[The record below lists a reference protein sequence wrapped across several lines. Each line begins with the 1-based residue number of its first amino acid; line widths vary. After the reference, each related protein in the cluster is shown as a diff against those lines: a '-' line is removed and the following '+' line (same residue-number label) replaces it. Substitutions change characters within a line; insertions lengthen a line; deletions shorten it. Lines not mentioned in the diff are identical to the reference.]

1 MSPKYIA
8 LVVLGIIIFSSIF
21 TFANVGYPTGNPIHI
36 KINKIPKQQIIF
48 VNQSL
53 NRYAVGLN
61 SSYFIPSGNATIWV
75 QGFIYNS
82 SSGTRINDT
91 QLTVAAGP
99 YSTYSSVSSNG
110 YYRFGILKTGKANI
124 AFYVYGYNTVYH
136 YFDFITS
143 GTVWLNLSFR
153 PSEKYLVHGFTE
165 YDGMIVPK
173 TDLYFVHGVSA
184 AVESGSD
191 GSYNVSLYNGTYVI
205 AVYKPGFASNATPDM
220 ISIDGHGLAQNIS
233 LTPSGSRSIVISG
246 YVKNQAGKPVSNA
259 TVFYDGYTATSNSTG
274 FYTINVSAGFDV
286 MVANAAGYGYGNVT
300 FMAIANESDVNIT
313 LPVADPMLGGS
324 MSSSNIPINQTY
336 LNGSSAGVYY
346 LSGRAFYNSSGKYIP
361 LTATD
366 IRFAVSIQGTGFY
379 VLTKTNDFGYYNITV
394 LYGGDY
400 NFSAYAVGF
409 YPYNFFVKISNR
421 TTYHNLYFTP
431 VPASSYRI
439 SLDMSNSSR
448 RIPYN
453 VSVYSSGVLVGNF
466 SFNGSGN
473 ISLIGGNY
481 TFSIYAPGYRQLNVT
496 RNVFSNTSINETLNP
511 VASLGYGISESTQLA
526 VPISGYPSTNST
538 SLYAE
543 RTINLDLKFMY
554 RGSAVDSSEFEMFMN
569 FDSAKY
575 RYLGNTSS
583 NGTDLITLYYSGH
596 YLMRFYFLKYEGDLI
611 VNVTGS
617 GSATVNLSAR
627 TLYTLSFE
635 LYNYSKIFKLT
646 NTTIPETGIS
656 LNANNFDITPA
667 LSDNGSR
674 IFVNYTLP
682 VSNYTFRYNN
692 VSFVPYSYSTLL
704 MANTSVSYGLVP
716 YIIGVENES
725 VASWHFS
732 LYSNPGS
739 AVSVSYNNETVSV
752 ENAYLLGPGTYSFDA
767 YLNTADRNP
776 ANMTP
781 ITLNST
787 KTTEVVIF
795 RVTNV
800 LKNFTSEKTW
810 VQISGVNAVEDFNI
824 TALSNS
830 FVTGYIHNIEFI
842 GLNISIN
849 NTVMYVN
856 TSGVAMQVISVN
868 SDNLSFSNLYIVQ
881 STELQLVMRYKAT
894 SFTEYYREYLNGTIQ
909 EYLTNIEVT

>member
-1 MSPKYIA
+1 
-8 LVVLGIIIFSSIF
+8 
-21 TFANVGYPTGNPIHI
+21 VGYPTGNPIHI

-346 LSGRAFYNSSGKYIP
+346 LSGRAFYNSSGK
-361 LTATD
+361 
-366 IRFAVSIQGTGFY
+366 
-379 VLTKTNDFGYYNITV
+379 
-394 LYGGDY
+394 
-400 NFSAYAVGF
+400 
-409 YPYNFFVKISNR
+409 
-421 TTYHNLYFTP
+421 
-431 VPASSYRI
+431 
-439 SLDMSNSSR
+439 
-448 RIPYN
+448 
-453 VSVYSSGVLVGNF
+453 
-466 SFNGSGN
+466 
-473 ISLIGGNY
+473 
-481 TFSIYAPGYRQLNVT
+481 
-496 RNVFSNTSINETLNP
+496 
-511 VASLGYGISESTQLA
+511 
-526 VPISGYPSTNST
+526 
-538 SLYAE
+538 
-543 RTINLDLKFMY
+543 
-554 RGSAVDSSEFEMFMN
+554 
-569 FDSAKY
+569 
-575 RYLGNTSS
+575 
-583 NGTDLITLYYSGH
+583 
-596 YLMRFYFLKYEGDLI
+596 
-611 VNVTGS
+611 
-617 GSATVNLSAR
+617 
-627 TLYTLSFE
+627 
-635 LYNYSKIFKLT
+635 
-646 NTTIPETGIS
+646 
-656 LNANNFDITPA
+656 
-667 LSDNGSR
+667 
-674 IFVNYTLP
+674 
-682 VSNYTFRYNN
+682 
-692 VSFVPYSYSTLL
+692 
-704 MANTSVSYGLVP
+704 
-716 YIIGVENES
+716 
-725 VASWHFS
+725 
-732 LYSNPGS
+732 
-739 AVSVSYNNETVSV
+739 
-752 ENAYLLGPGTYSFDA
+752 
-767 YLNTADRNP
+767 
-776 ANMTP
+776 
-781 ITLNST
+781 
-787 KTTEVVIF
+787 
-795 RVTNV
+795 
-800 LKNFTSEKTW
+800 
-810 VQISGVNAVEDFNI
+810 
-824 TALSNS
+824 
-830 FVTGYIHNIEFI
+830 
-842 GLNISIN
+842 
-849 NTVMYVN
+849 
-856 TSGVAMQVISVN
+856 
-868 SDNLSFSNLYIVQ
+868 
-881 STELQLVMRYKAT
+881 
-894 SFTEYYREYLNGTIQ
+894 
-909 EYLTNIEVT
+909 